1 MCESFELLSNIGT
14 QTDLFDL
21 LLYLLL
27 LLLFQ
32 WSLGGRSDLGAS
44 GCGWNQQTIASIIN
58 NGPPTVPVLFLCDD
72 QSFWQR
78 WEKSLSC
85 ICIVKHF
92 SYDIV
97 HMKCELCHKKN
108 VVKLLKS
115 VGKLF
120 TFHVKSL
127 TTDVKEFYTLK
138 NIFLDTMKCILP
150 VHFCKIG

>member
-44 GCGWNQQTIASIIN
+44 GYGWDQQTIASIIN

-115 VGKLF
+115 VVKLF
-120 TFHVKSL
+120 TWNVKSL